1 MEHKSAIRAKAL
13 TTAGLGSMEAH
24 GKRQDKRSQARRTQ
38 DVEPLVY
45 GTLNLVEAFKKHTEG
60 VRWNKAAKNTAI
72 HAILQ
77 FPIGIKP
84 TEENQQKMMH
94 MAKEFINSRHGG
106 NAVFAMRLDR
116 DEAGVN
122 KVDVFYTPTYVK
134 TTKKHGEERWAS
146 LTKFP
151 RDLCE
156 EHRAE
161 IERRHGGKFA
171 TGPRQCGIALNS
183 EFRTFL
189 EGKGLTMAAKT
200 EKPSKYSDWLTPE
213 EYKFKKMIKEN
224 EKIYR
229 IVRSVDTV
237 VQKLGDLFPNKI
249 KTALDVL
256 LREGQRPVQ
265 QKQFLVQHRQ
275 AAPTPPIT
283 AKKTDT
289 SNQDEGPRMKI

>member
-1 MEHKSAIRAKAL
+1 
-13 TTAGLGSMEAH
+13 MEAH
-24 GKRQDKRSQARRTQ
+24 GKRQDQRSQARRTQ

-45 GTLNLVEAFKKHTEG
+45 GSLDLVKAFKEHTTG

-84 TEENQQKMMH
+84 TEENQQKMMD
-94 MAKEFINSRHGG
+94 MAKDFINSRHGG
-106 NAVFAMRLDR
+106 NAVFAMRVDR

-122 KVDVFYTPTYVK
+122 KVDVFYTPTYVR

-156 EHRAE
+156 KHRAE
-161 IERRHGGKFA
+161 IERRHGGTFA

-189 EGKGLTMAAKT
+189 EGQGLTMAAKT

-213 EYKFKKMIKEN
+213 EYKFRYALHEN
-224 EKIYR
+224 EKLYK
-229 IVRSVDTV
+229 IV
-237 VQKLGDLFPNKI
+237 K
-249 KTALDVL
+249 ALDKAMEKVSDLIPQNIKSAMNVL
-256 LREGQRPVQ
+256 TKNGQRPVR
-265 QKQFLVQHRQ
+265 QKQFLEQQKQGDPLPLPQHDPDISQ
-275 AAPTPPIT
+275 EE
-283 AKKTDT
+283 
-289 SNQDEGPRMKI
+289 EGQKFKP